1 MPISK
6 TIKFLLL
13 LTALAVAA
21 VVAAPITV
29 AAGAGADGGF
39 LYTFVP
45 EGATLTV
52 TMTLDC
58 GQAVIYDYAPR
69 ISGETDGTRHT
80 FVFGEVTPH
89 ARHKIFV
96 IGEAAAD
103 VYSDAP
109 FVCEPLSCREYAAAY
124 GADYDAVTGGGKTD
138 VYCEEMEKM
147 VKSGE
152 VISAPDFFVGR
163 IMRQDDES
171 DDMKLIAG
179 ITISAVCGAVALAAV
194 ITGIIAARKGAG
206 Q

>member
-1 MPISK
+1 M
-6 TIKFLLL
+6 
-13 LTALAVAA
+13 AA

-80 FVFGEVTPH
+80 FVFGDVTPH
-89 ARHKIFV
+89 SGHKIFV
-96 IGEAAAD
+96 IGEAAAN
-103 VYSDAP
+103 VYGDAP

-124 GADYDAVTGGGKTD
+124 GAEYDAVTGGGNTD
-138 VYCEEMEKM
+138 IYCEEMEKIAE
-147 VKSGE
+147 SGE
-152 VISAPDFFVGR
+152 IISAPDFFVRR

-171 DDMKLIAG
+171 DDTKLIAG
-179 ITISAVCGAVALAAV
+179 ITISAVCGAVALAAL